1 MRTLRPSLS
10 IIALATVSACAPVGS
25 SSRTEATR
33 AAIAIEESPAALLRV
48 AVLDDITLSGD
59 ATATPRVRR
68 ADLDPLIDAIIAAGG
83 ELAVGTISA
92 RSSAPL
98 VRFYVAPPVAAP
110 PAPDPNGPTFKVR
123 ARQKAHDSAMVAH
136 RSLEQARLG
145 HAAEDARRF
154 RASVDS
160 ALAAPRDAHK
170 TDLWRAMLAAARML
184 EEPLP
189 RTSSYRSVLIAVTD
203 GEDNQRAAEPVN
215 FAGQILA
222 VSSSG
227 ALGALK
233 DLDVTR
239 FESVPAA
246 VRYLLDHP
254 RGN

>member
-33 AAIAIEESPAALLRV
+33 AAIAIEESPAALLRSRCS
-48 AVLDDITLSGD
+48 TTSPSGD

-170 TDLWRAMLAAARML
+170 TDLWRAMLAAPACSRSRSRAPPATARC
-184 EEPLP
+184 
-189 RTSSYRSVLIAVTD
+189 SSR
-203 GEDNQRAAEPVN
+203 
-215 FAGQILA
+215 
-222 VSSSG
+222 
-227 ALGALK
+227 
-233 DLDVTR
+233 
-239 FESVPAA
+239 
-246 VRYLLDHP
+246 
-254 RGN
+254 